1 MNIDIQ
7 TTTIKLSKSV
17 INQMVQASPHT
28 IADWQV
34 LGYVVNIVNN
44 CSKALIIKRGDNYYT
59 FPCDWKQGGYGIYR
73 RLPKNYTAT
82 REFSSIE
89 SCNEFWARYKA
100 ILESAKQI
108 YI

>member
-44 CSKALIIKRGDNYYT
+44 CSKALIIKRGELLHI
-59 FPCDWKQGGYGIYR
+59 PL
-73 RLPKNYTAT
+73 RLETGRVRDISEAP
-82 REFSSIE
+82 
-89 SCNEFWARYKA
+89 
-100 ILESAKQI
+100 
-108 YI
+108 